1 MERPPLNALQ
11 IFVSAARAKNLTRAA
26 ERLHLTVSA
35 LSHQVRALEQR
46 LGYSLFKRGP
56 RGLALTP
63 EGSLLLDRVAPHL
76 DAIDSA
82 LRPLRTRR
90 DNVLSLSAMPSM
102 ASSWL
107 MPRLPRFVA
116 LHPDL
121 ELNLDSSIDLVDFA
135 DCRFDAALRYG
146 PGQWDG
152 VVSELLFEEWLTPV
166 ASPSLL
172 AGRKPPKVEELADWP
187 LLCPED
193 PWPHWFETFG
203 GTAPKRFVANFS
215 DSETRQRAAVE
226 GIGIALGR
234 MTMVRP
240 LIESGM
246 LIAPFRERLR
256 ARYAHYLVY
265 PQRSREHASFRAFRD
280 WLLEEAANFRA
291 TTDAADLKSPAMQ
304 ADAQSGPLP
313 SASAAKKAGRAT
325 ARAAS

>member
-11 IFVSAARAKNLTRAA
+11 VFVNAARAKNLTRAA

-63 EGSLLLDRVAPHL
+63 EGTLLLDRVAPHL

-102 ASSWL
+102 ATGWL

-116 LHPDL
+116 RHPDL
-121 ELNLDSSIDLVDFA
+121 ELNLDSSIDVVDFA

-152 VVSELLFEEWLTPV
+152 VTSELLFEEWLTPV
-166 ASPSLL
+166 ASPALL
-172 AGRKPPKVEELADWP
+172 AGRKRPRLDDLAEWP

-193 PWPHWFETFG
+193 PWPHWFEKFG
-203 GTAPKRFVANFS
+203 GTAPKRFVASFS

-246 LIAPFRERLR
+246 LVALFPERLR

-265 PQRSREHASFRAFRD
+265 PQRAREHASFRAFRE
-280 WLLEEAANFRA
+280 WLLEEAATFRA
-291 TTDAADLKSPAMQ
+291 TTDAADLAHAALRAEATTTPNPPA
-304 ADAQSGPLP
+304 AR
-313 SASAAKKAGRAT
+313 KRGRRPEANTT
-325 ARAAS
+325 A

>member
-11 IFVSAARAKNLTRAA
+11 IFVTAARAKNMTRAA

-46 LGYSLFKRGP
+46 LGYSLFTRGP

-63 EGSLLLDRVAPHL
+63 EGTLLLDRVAPHL
-76 DAIDSA
+76 DAIDTA
-82 LRPLRTRR
+82 LRPMRARR
-90 DNVLSLSAMPSM
+90 DNVLSLSAMPSF
-102 ASSWL
+102 ASGWL
-107 MPRLPRFVA
+107 MPRLPLFVA
-116 LHPDL
+116 RHPDL
-121 ELNLDSSIDLVDFA
+121 ELNLDSSIDVVDFA

-166 ASPSLL
+166 ASPGLL
-172 AGRKPPKVEELADWP
+172 AGRGRPTLAELAEWP

-193 PWPHWFETFG
+193 PWALWFEKFG
-203 GTAPKRFVANFS
+203 GTTPKRFVASFS

-234 MTMVRP
+234 MTVVRP

-246 LIAPFRERLR
+246 LIALFPERMR

-265 PQRSREHASFRAFRD
+265 PQRSRAHAAFSAFRE
-280 WLLEEAANFRA
+280 WVLEEAALFRA
-291 TTDAADLKSPAMQ
+291 TTDAADIRMPVA
-304 ADAQSGPLP
+304 
-313 SASAAKKAGRAT
+313 KAGVEAVQPLGGAKPRRTPAV
-325 ARAAS
+325 AR

>member
-11 IFVSAARAKNLTRAA
+11 VFVTAARAKNMTRAA

-63 EGSLLLDRVAPHL
+63 EGTLLLDRVAPHL

-82 LRPLRTRR
+82 LRPMRARR
-90 DNVLSLSAMPSM
+90 ENVLSLSAMPSF
-102 ASSWL
+102 ASGWL
-107 MPRLPRFVA
+107 MPRLPHFVA
-116 LHPDL
+116 RHPDL
-121 ELNLDSSIDLVDFA
+121 ELNLDSSIEVVDFA
-135 DCRFDAALRYG
+135 DCRYDAALRYG

-166 ASPSLL
+166 ASPALL
-172 AGRKPPKVEELADWP
+172 AGQRPTLEELADWP

-193 PWPHWFETFG
+193 PWPLWFEKFG
-203 GTAPKRFVANFS
+203 GVAPKRFVASFS

-246 LIAPFRERLR
+246 LIALFPERLR
-256 ARYAHYLVY
+256 ARYAHYLVH
-265 PQRSREHASFRAFRD
+265 PQRSRSHAAFSAFRE
-280 WLLEEAANFRA
+280 WVLEEAAIFRA
-291 TTDAADLKSPAMQ
+291 TTDAADMRMPVA
-304 ADAQSGPLP
+304 
-313 SASAAKKAGRAT
+313 KAGVEAVQPLGGAKPRRAT
-325 ARAAS
+325 AVAR